1 VIEYA
6 EDLIIASVKTLSHD
20 VGRQRAHG
28 P

>member
-1 VIEYA
+1 
-6 EDLIIASVKTLSHD
+6 LHQIAD